1 MTWEKKNWKTSAESA
16 SRSPSIAA
24 LAGDQLTIS
33 QLVNSAVKWPELSSV
48 SPTSRRAETVR
59 SVHDAIVI
67 DSPQLICISTPV
79 NESSIVD
86 HWGQVIDAIS
96 DAIRAV
102 GGVSLLDV
110 DAGASTNRTVYTFVG
125 SPESVVAAALQAARV
140 AFKLID
146 MSKHSGEK

>member
-1 MTWEKKNWKTSAESA
+1 M
-16 SRSPSIAA
+16 
-24 LAGDQLTIS
+24 
-33 QLVNSAVKWPELSSV
+33 
-48 SPTSRRAETVR
+48 
-59 SVHDAIVI
+59 
-67 DSPQLICISTPV
+67 
-79 NESSIVD
+79 
-86 HWGQVIDAIS
+86 IDAIS